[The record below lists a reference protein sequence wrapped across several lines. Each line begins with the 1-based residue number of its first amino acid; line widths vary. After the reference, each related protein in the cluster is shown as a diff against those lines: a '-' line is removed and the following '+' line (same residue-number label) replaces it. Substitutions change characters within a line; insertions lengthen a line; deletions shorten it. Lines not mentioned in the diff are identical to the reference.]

1 MFTAGFETR
10 LPERCQIYFE
20 TALAQL
26 WALHAAHRFALMG
39 AVSARL
45 HDVAS
50 MAAAVQYLGAGR
62 CPLGGRLL
70 REQGSLGAA
79 WAAGLAARAGLA
91 AGRHSSREQGSLQGR
106 CGIIGAPFA

>member
-10 LPERCQIYFE
+10 LRESCQIYFE

-50 MAAAVQYLGAGR
+50 MAAVVQYLGACR
-62 CPLGGRLL
+62 RGRLL
-70 REQGSLGAA
+70 REQGSLQREQR
-79 WAAGLAARAGLA
+79 LASFFARAGLA
-91 AGRHSSREQGSLQGR
+91 AGALRHYWGTIYIIPSR
-106 CGIIGAPFA
+106 IAAN